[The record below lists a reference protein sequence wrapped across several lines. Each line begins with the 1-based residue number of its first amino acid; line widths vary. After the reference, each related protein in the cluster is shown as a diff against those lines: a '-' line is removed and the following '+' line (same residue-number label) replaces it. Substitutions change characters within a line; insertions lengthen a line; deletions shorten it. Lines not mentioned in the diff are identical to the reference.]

1 MALNNYVKFMRGSLA
16 AYEALATKNE
26 DTLYFI
32 KISENET
39 RLYWGER
46 LISDG
51 NEVPTEIATAL
62 KDLTDVNISE
72 DIVLTDG
79 MFLGYNTETSK
90 WEPKTQTEV
99 TVDPMK
105 GATSETAGSA
115 GLVPA
120 PAAGDEKKVLTGDGN
135 WTELNIPDITNLENQ
150 VSTLIDGD
158 VNKSAREIAV
168 EEVTKIVT
176 GADESYNTLKEIS
189 DWIISHPEDVAE
201 INSEITTIKELIGYS
216 ESVEEDENGEQ
227 VTIVTSKVGTLEAEL
242 AQVKQDTEIINTSIG
257 ELQTLLG
264 YTAADTEAGTNA
276 SLKAVEKI
284 DAIAD
289 ALGVSEDSET
299 GEIIITSAPVGNLNE
314 LNLYTELEGQDNQPD
329 SLVDAI
335 NLLTEQLKWGEL
347 TENSISN

>member
-32 KISENET
+32 KISEDET
-39 RLYWGER
+39 RLYQGDR

-51 NEVPTEIATAL
+51 NEVPNEIVIAL

-72 DIVLTDG
+72 DIILTDG
-79 MFLGYNTETSK
+79 MFLGYNTETGK

-99 TVDPMK
+99 IVKDMV

-135 WTELNIPDITNLENQ
+135 WTELNIPDTTDLENK
-150 VSTLIDGD
+150 VNVLIETDN
-158 VNKSAREIAV
+158 NKSVRAIAA
-168 EEVTKIVT
+168 EEVAKIVT
-176 GADESYNTLKEIS
+176 GADETYDTLKEIS
-189 DWIISHPEDVAE
+189 DWIKEHPEDVAE

-227 VTIVTSKVGTLEAEL
+227 VIIVTSKVGTLEAEL
-242 AQVKQDTEIINTSIG
+242 AQVKQDTEIINTSVG

-289 ALGVSEDSET
+289 ALGVSEDGET
-299 GEIIITSAPVGNLNE
+299 GEIIITSAPVGNLKD
-314 LNLYTELEGQDNQPD
+314 LQLYTDLEGQDNQPD
-329 SLVDAI
+329 NLVDAI
-335 NLLTEQLKWGEL
+335 NLLTEQLKWGDLNES
-347 TENSISN
+347 SISN

>member
-32 KISENET
+32 KISEDET
-39 RLYWGER
+39 RLYWGDR

-51 NEVPTEIATAL
+51 NEVPNEIVTAL

-72 DIVLTDG
+72 DIILTDG
-79 MFLGYNTETSK
+79 MFLGYNTETGK

-99 TVDPMK
+99 IVEDMV

-135 WTELNIPDITNLENQ
+135 WTELNISELENK
-150 VSTLIDGD
+150 VNVLIEADN
-158 VNKSAREIAV
+158 NKSVRTIAA
-168 EEVTKIVT
+168 EEVAKIVT
-176 GADESYNTLKEIS
+176 GADESYDTLKEIS
-189 DWIISHPEDVAE
+189 DWIKAHPEDVAE

-216 ESVEEDENGEQ
+216 ESIEEDENGEQ
-227 VTIVTSKVGTLEAEL
+227 VTIVTSKVGTLESEL
-242 AQVKQDTEIINTSIG
+242 AQVKQDTEIINTSVE
-257 ELQTLLG
+257 ELQALLG
-264 YTAADTEAGTNA
+264 YTAVDTEAGTNA

-289 ALGVSEDSET
+289 ALGVSEDGET

-314 LNLYTELEGQDNQPD
+314 LNLYTELEGTEKQPD

-335 NLLTEQLKWGEL
+335 NLLTEQMKWGSLDES
-347 TENSISN
+347 SISN

>member
-1 MALNNYVKFMRGSLA
+1 MPLNNYVKFMRGSLA
-16 AYEALATKNE
+16 AYEALATKNK

-32 KISENET
+32 EISEDET
-39 RLYWGER
+39 RLYWGDR

-51 NEVPTEIATAL
+51 NEMPAEIVTAL
-62 KDLTDVNISE
+62 KDLTDVNIAE
-72 DIVLTDG
+72 DIVLTDE
-79 MFLGYNTETSK
+79 MFLGYNTETGK

-99 TVDPMK
+99 TVEDMV

-135 WTELNIPDITNLENQ
+135 WTELRIPDTTDLENQ
-150 VSTLIDGD
+150 VSILIDED
-158 VNKSAREIAV
+158 IDKSVRDIAA
-168 EEVTKIVT
+168 EEVTKIVAD
-176 GADESYNTLKEIS
+176 ADESYNTLKEIS

-216 ESVEEDENGEQ
+216 ESIEENENGEQ
-227 VTIVTSKVGTLEAEL
+227 VTIITSKVGTLEAEL
-242 AQVKQDTEIINTSIG
+242 AQVKQDTEIINTSVG

-264 YTAADTEAGTNA
+264 YTAADTEAGTSA

-289 ALGVSEDSET
+289 ALGVSEDGET

-314 LNLYTELEGQDNQPD
+314 LNLYKELEGTEEQPN

-335 NLLTEQLKWGEL
+335 NLLTEQMKWGSLDES
-347 TENSISN
+347 SISN

>member
-32 KISENET
+32 KISDDET
-39 RLYWGER
+39 RLYWGKR

-51 NEVPTEIATAL
+51 NEVPNEIVTAL

-79 MFLGYNTETSK
+79 MFLGYNAETGK

-99 TVDPMK
+99 TVEDMV

-120 PAAGDEKKVLTGDGN
+120 PAAGDQKKVLTGDGK
-135 WTELNIPDITNLENQ
+135 WTELNIPDTTDLENQ
-150 VSTLIDGD
+150 VSILIDGD
-158 VNKSAREIAV
+158 TNKSAREIAA
-168 EEVTKIVT
+168 EEVAKIVT

-216 ESVEEDENGEQ
+216 ESIEEDENGEQ
-227 VTIVTSKVGTLEAEL
+227 VTIVTSKVGTLEVEL

-299 GEIIITSAPVGNLNE
+299 GEIIITSAPVGNLNK